1 MKLPAG
7 SAVWLFALAALGS
20 EAPLRFEEMSGG
32 PRVVACLPEELSG
45 TLPPGG
51 LTQAQGESVLFL
63 ALLGKDAKTPGPSML
78 GRYEHTGRLL
88 SFTPRIPLAHGTWYR
103 AVLRIAGGDTILD
116 YSPPAPEA
124 KAPPRVL
131 SIYPSAAVLPAN
143 QLRFYIYFDRSMR
156 GGKEVFKHLSL
167 SDDTGSEIEAPWLED
182 GIWEEKSSCLIL
194 YIHPGR
200 IKRGV
205 ELRESAGPVL
215 RENQDYSL
223 MVRGEW
229 TDLEGNKLGCDTI
242 KKFRTA
248 GEEIRRVDLGDWEVN
263 APAVDT
269 CDALTLV
276 LGKTL
281 DYRGLLSGLTVR
293 GPGGQP
299 VDGRISV
306 GTDEKTWS
314 FTPFRPWLAVG
325 YWIDVSPDLEDVA
338 GNTPL
343 RPFDRDL
350 LSPKA
355 MEQSLQIYFKPR

>member
-1 MKLPAG
+1 M
-7 SAVWLFALAALGS
+7 
-20 EAPLRFEEMSGG
+20 
-32 PRVVACLPEELSG
+32 VACLPDVLSG

-51 LTQAQGESVLFL
+51 LTQAQGESVLSL
-63 ALLGKDAKTPGPSML
+63 ALLGKDTKTPGPSML
-78 GRYEHTGRLL
+78 GRYEHTGCIV
-88 SFTPRIPLAHGTWYR
+88 SFTPRIPLAHGGSYR
-103 AVLRIAGGDTILD
+103 AFLRVGGGETFLD
-116 YSPPAPEA
+116 YSPPAPEQ
-124 KAPPRVL
+124 KAPPRVVN
-131 SIYPSAAVLPAN
+131 IYPSASVLPAN
-143 QLRFYIYFDRSMR
+143 HLRFYICFDRSMR
-156 GGKEVFKHLSL
+156 GGREVFKHLSL
-167 SDDTGSEIEAPWLED
+167 VDDAGREINAPWLED
-182 GIWEEKSSCLIL
+182 EIWDDKSNCLIL

-205 ELRESAGPVL
+205 DLRESAGPVL

-248 GEEIRRVDLGDWEVN
+248 GEELGRVDLGDWKVN

-281 DYRGLLSGLTVR
+281 DYRGVLSGLTVR